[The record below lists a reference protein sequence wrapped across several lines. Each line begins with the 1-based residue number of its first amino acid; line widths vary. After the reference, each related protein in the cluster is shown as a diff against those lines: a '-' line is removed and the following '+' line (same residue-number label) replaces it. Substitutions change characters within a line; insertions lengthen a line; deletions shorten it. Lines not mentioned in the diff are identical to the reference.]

1 MSFLVFCSFEVGGI
15 PFRMAEILNRYKV
28 ETYYIYSGKKTADH
42 NSTQFHY
49 GNLSWNWDLSDLFQD
64 DLNDTGKIIRLL
76 MEVKEKYR
84 ITYCLAIGIDA
95 YLLKK
100 ADIPYKYWTYGSDLD
115 QYCFIHIGL
124 INPLLRKRLLIH
136 PFRAYWERQRARKSI
151 GMSDS
156 VLILPYQLKALMK
169 VSPNKKMYFL
179 PHPLSILEFS
189 ELQKRKKDNKE
200 RICKEV
206 GAEHY
211 FFSSTRHVWAGPWK
225 KVSDNKG
232 NDIILKS
239 FWKYLQLSKDYRS
252 KLVLVNKGHDVEH
265 SRTLVRSLGIE
276 GSVEWLEEM
285 RRGELDRYYQGASIC
300 FGQFGTPV
308 INFSILEPLANA
320 SIGVSFFNET
330 ISSVPSY
337 KTFPPVFNSREPEPI
352 AEFMIQILK
361 NEDAYTDLSYNSWL
375 WVKENCSEEKFV
387 ESFLDVFHES

>member
-84 ITYCLAIGIDA
+84 ITNCLAIGIDA

-124 INPLLRKRLLIH
+124 INPLLRKRLLVH

-156 VLILPYQLKALMK
+156 VMIAPYQFKALMK
-169 VSPNKKMYFL
+169 VSLNKEMYFL

-189 ELQKRKKDNKE
+189 ELQKQRKENRE
-200 RICKEV
+200 SICKEV
-206 GAEHY
+206 EAEEY
-211 FFSSTRHVWAGPWK
+211 FFSSTRHVWAGPSRK
-225 KVSDNKG
+225 MSDSKG
-232 NDIILKS
+232 NDVV
-239 FWKYLQLSKDYRS
+239 FHAFAKYLRLSKYRRS
-252 KLVLVNKGHDVEH
+252 KLVLVKKGHDVEH
-265 SRTLVRSLGIE
+265 SRSLARSLGIE
-276 GSVEWLEEM
+276 GSVEWLDEMKREE
-285 RRGELDRYYQGASIC
+285 LNKYYQGASIC
-300 FGQFGTPV
+300 FGQFGASV
-308 INFSILEPLANA
+308 INFSLLEPLANA
-320 SIGVSFFNET
+320 SICVSFFNET
-330 ISSVPSY
+330 NSSLPYY
-337 KTFPPVFNSREPEPI
+337 KTIPPMFNSREPQLI
-352 AEFMIQILK
+352 AEFMIRTLR
-361 NEDAYTDLSYNSWL
+361 NEEIYNGLSYNSWL

-387 ESFLDVFHES
+387 ESFLGLFQEA